1 MTYFIKYYFP
11 KLVEQILNQAEPNFP
26 KKNKLV
32 SIINSISQRLVAVM
46 TNEQELQVW
55 QSSDRSGKTWWHGY
69 DPVTGRSVCRDSE
82 AEMRIWLEE
91 RYNK

>member
-1 MTYFIKYYFP
+1 MTYFIKYFFP
-11 KLVEQILNQAEPNFP
+11 KILEQILNQAEPNSP
-26 KKNKLV
+26 KNKLV
-32 SIINSISQRLVAVM
+32 SIINSIGQRLVAVM
-46 TNEQELQVW
+46 TKEQELQVW

-91 RYNK
+91 RYYK

>member
-1 MTYFIKYYFP
+1 MTYFSNYSFP
-11 KLVEQILNQAEPNFP
+11 KPVEQILNQAEPNSS
-26 KKNKLV
+26 KNKLV
-32 SIINSISQRLVAVM
+32 STINSIGQRLVAVM
-46 TNEQELQVW
+46 TKEQDLQVW

-91 RYNK
+91 RYYK

>member
-26 KKNKLV
+26 KNKLV
-32 SIINSISQRLVAVM
+32 SIINSIGQHLVAVM

>member
-26 KKNKLV
+26 KNKLV

>member
-1 MTYFIKYYFP
+1 MTYFIKYSFP
-11 KLVEQILNQAEPNFP
+11 KLLEQILNQAEPNSS
-26 KKNKLV
+26 KNKLV
-32 SIINSISQRLVAVM
+32 STINSIGQRLVAVM
-46 TNEQELQVW
+46 TKEQDLQVW

-91 RYNK
+91 RYDK

>member
-26 KKNKLV
+26 KNKLV
-32 SIINSISQRLVAVM
+32 SIINSIGQRLVAVM
-46 TNEQELQVW
+46 AKEQELQVW

>member
-26 KKNKLV
+26 KNKLV
-32 SIINSISQRLVAVM
+32 SIINSIGQHLVAVM
-46 TNEQELQVW
+46 AKEQELQVW

>member
-1 MTYFIKYYFP
+1 MTYFIKYSFP
-11 KLVEQILNQAEPNFP
+11 KLLEQILNQAEPNSS
-26 KKNKLV
+26 KNKLV
-32 SIINSISQRLVAVM
+32 STINSIGQRLVAVM
-46 TNEQELQVW
+46 TKEQDLQVW

-91 RYNK
+91 RYYK

>member
-26 KKNKLV
+26 KNKLV

-46 TNEQELQVW
+46 AKEQELQVW

>member
-1 MTYFIKYYFP
+1 MTYFINSSFSK
-11 KLVEQILNQAEPNFP
+11 KLEQILNKAEPNSSR
-26 KKNKLV
+26 NKLV
-32 SIINSISQRLVAVM
+32 SIINSIGQRLVAVM

>member
-1 MTYFIKYYFP
+1 MTYFIKYSFP
-11 KLVEQILNQAEPNFP
+11 KILEQILNKAEPDSSI
-26 KKNKLV
+26 NKLV

>member
-1 MTYFIKYYFP
+1 MTSFINYSFP
-11 KLVEQILNQAEPNFP
+11 KPVEQILNQAEPNSS
-26 KKNKLV
+26 KNKLV
-32 SIINSISQRLVAVM
+32 STINSIGQRLVAVM
-46 TNEQELQVW
+46 TKEQDLQVW

-91 RYNK
+91 RYYK

>member
-1 MTYFIKYYFP
+1 MTYFINYFFP
-11 KLVEQILNQAEPNFP
+11 KLLEQILNQAEPNSS
-26 KKNKLV
+26 KNKLV
-32 SIINSISQRLVAVM
+32 STINSIGQRLVAVM
-46 TNEQELQVW
+46 AKEQELQVW

-91 RYNK
+91 RYYK